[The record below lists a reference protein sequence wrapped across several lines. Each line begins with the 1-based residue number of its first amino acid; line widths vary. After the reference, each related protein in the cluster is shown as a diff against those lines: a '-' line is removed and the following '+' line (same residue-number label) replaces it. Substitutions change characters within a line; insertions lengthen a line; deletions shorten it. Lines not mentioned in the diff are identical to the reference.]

1 MYFLYL
7 LAAGFGIPV
16 SEDALVVWV
25 GAKLALNQFQ
35 SFTQVATVLAMVY
48 AGVVLSDMIT
58 YFIGVL
64 MTRGILSK
72 FFPNWATSATASKAK
87 RQVER
92 WGSRIGMMQRF
103 FLGFRGPLCLCAG
116 AVGAKPLPFF
126 LGSATGALFT
136 MSIQIF
142 VGHLLK
148 NTPNAYLAAL
158 GLVAVPNLIG
168 NILGPMV
175 VTLSGIILKY
185 KKKGSPASS

>member
-1 MYFLYL
+1 
-7 LAAGFGIPV
+7 
-16 SEDALVVWV
+16 
-25 GAKLALNQFQ
+25 
-35 SFTQVATVLAMVY
+35 
-48 AGVVLSDMIT
+48 
-58 YFIGVL
+58 
-64 MTRGILSK
+64 
-72 FFPNWATSATASKAK
+72 
-87 RQVER
+87 
-92 WGSRIGMMQRF
+92 
-103 FLGFRGPLCLCAG
+103 
-116 AVGAKPLPFF
+116 
-126 LGSATGALFT
+126 